1 MPITKR
7 VVNFL
12 AGLGVLALAA
22 CATATPTANVRPRPT
37 ATLTLTASATATR
50 APTATKRPTRTP
62 RPSATATPIPQPGD
76 VLLQDTFDS
85 NTQRW
90 GIFNNPR
97 VLIRIFEGAFE
108 ITVKEPSI
116 FNFSNPRGDFE
127 DIDLTVDATLA
138 EGTNRNSRF
147 GVQCRKTDNENYYM
161 AAIRGDG
168 YYALV
173 KYIDNEWKW
182 LRTWTRASAIKTDGE
197 TNTLRFICSGSTLQ
211 LWINGVQTTA
221 LHDEAFTHGQ
231 VGLWAGTFDG
241 DGPNTK
247 VVFDNLVVKFA
258 EPIK

>member
-1 MPITKR
+1 MIATKR
-7 VVNFL
+7 VANFL
-12 AGLGVLALAA
+12 GALALTA
-22 CATATPTANVRPRPT
+22 CGMATPVANGKPMPT

-50 APTATKRPTRTP
+50 APTATRRPTRTP
-62 RPSATATPIPQPGD
+62 RPSATSTPIPQPGD

-85 NTQRW
+85 NTLRW

-97 VLIRIFEGAFE
+97 VLIRVFQGAFE
-108 ITVKEPSI
+108 ITVKQPSI

-127 DIDLTVDATLA
+127 DVDLTVDARLV
-138 EGTNRNSRF
+138 EGTTRNSRF
-147 GVQCRKTDNENYYM
+147 GAQCRKTDNENYYM
-161 AAIRGDG
+161 AALRGDG

-173 KYIDNEWKW
+173 KYIGNEWKW

-211 LWINGVQTTA
+211 VWINDVKTTA
-221 LHDEAFTHGQ
+221 LHDVAFSHGQ

-241 DGPNTK
+241 DPANTK

-258 EPIK
+258 EPIN